1 MRGEL
6 PNKHHSYTFFVFLF
20 FFLILFPDLSI
31 SVNTLSAT
39 ESLTISSNKTIVSPG
54 GVFELGFFRILGD
67 SWYLGIWYKKIS
79 QRTYVWVAN
88 RDTPL
93 SNPIGILKISNANL
107 VILDNSDTHVWST
120 NLTGAVRS
128 SVVAELLDNGNF
140 VLRGSKINES
150 DEFLWQSFDFPTDTL
165 LPQMKLGRD
174 HKRGLNRFVTSWKI
188 GY

>member
-1 MRGEL
+1 MRVVERDREMRGEL

-93 SNPIGILKISNANL
+93 SNPIGILKISNANQNMFHSCC
-107 VILDNSDTHVWST
+107 VGSHVNPSKRPT
-120 NLTGAVRS
+120 VFIVNL
-128 SVVAELLDNGNF
+128 E
-140 VLRGSKINES
+140 
-150 DEFLWQSFDFPTDTL
+150 
-165 LPQMKLGRD
+165 
-174 HKRGLNRFVTSWKI
+174 
-188 GY
+188 